1 MRTATEFDL
10 LSAQYEAEKKLGRVI
25 DAGDRP
31 PGGRWF
37 PRFFVSPTYTIPK
50 KKVIGQPQKWR
61 LIHDLSSHSLGHSWS
76 INAGIKKGDFPVT
89 YPSIATATH
98 EVFCKSRFG
107 SVLWG
112 RDLKAYYRHLMI
124 NPAYWWCTGTV
135 LEHTY
140 YFDCYCPFGTR
151 SMPAVF
157 QRLSDA
163 IRVIML
169 NNIPVDGLLGMLDDY
184 LGITYRN
191 EGETDEELFRRG
203 RLAAQAF
210 DEELNHMGI
219 TKQQKK
225 DSPTAWTTV
234 WLGFLL
240 DTRDHTLAIPSQKEM
255 AVVFQIQEGFFDED
269 GGLLPVVNTI
279 ALGKL
284 VGVLCHM
291 SQAWAL
297 GKTLLWP
304 LYQLLEKYKTYTPEG
319 KVRYRKAQV
328 ELGYDGAAALME
340 WYERINTCGIYKKFY
355 TCNGDHKTT
364 RLSLWSTR
372 TLQEKASG
380 DGSTRGARKLKG
392 KKLLELV
399 TPWGSQVKTTKHLKS
414 LMGREQSR
422 QRVGMAIVLLLE
434 FLREHANQCGDMITI
449 KTNVGAFARYIQKD
463 CYPSGLQRQS
473 YVHSVE
479 IHRLLSKPAK
489 GVDEESRESRMIHP
503 RQLKAWF
510 IL

>member
-1 MRTATEFDL
+1 
-10 LSAQYEAEKKLGRVI
+10 
-25 DAGDRP
+25 
-31 PGGRWF
+31 
-37 PRFFVSPTYTIPK
+37 
-50 KKVIGQPQKWR
+50 
-61 LIHDLSSHSLGHSWS
+61 
-76 INAGIKKGDFPVT
+76 
-89 YPSIATATH
+89 
-98 EVFCKSRFG
+98 
-107 SVLWG
+107 
-112 RDLKAYYRHLMI
+112 
-124 NPAYWWCTGTV
+124 
-135 LEHTY
+135 
-140 YFDCYCPFGTR
+140 
-151 SMPAVF
+151 MPAVF

-169 NNIPVDGLLGMLDDY
+169 TNIPVDGLLGMLDDY

-240 DTRDHTLAIPSQKEM
+240 DTRDHTLAIPSQKET

-355 TCNGDHKTT
+355 TCNGDHSTT
-364 RLSLWSTR
+364 SLSLWSTR
-372 TLQEKASG
+372 NLQEKASG
-380 DGSTRGARKLKG
+380 KGSTKGGRKLKG

-422 QRVGMAIVLLLE
+422 QRVGMAIILLLE